1 MFFSGDGKM
10 KISTSDLKE
19 IDLFRN
25 IDFEKMP
32 PELEKAQIN
41 DFLPGDVIL
50 SPENENRS
58 IYFLLKGQLGV
69 HLESSDSQMLRTIEV
84 GDCVGE
90 LSLIEDINPSAYVLA
105 KKPSHLLKLPN
116 NTLWEMVYTD
126 GRIAKNLLSI
136 ISKRLLLNTQLIL
149 QEKTQSRKLEQYAMV
164 DGLTGLYNRRWFDKA
179 MNRHVNRY
187 QHGLKTFTLCMVDVD
202 HFKHYNDDYGHQA
215 GDVALSTLAKVL
227 TESVRPTDFVA
238 RYGGEEFAVILPGT
252 RVEEAQIVATR
263 LCNAVRKA
271 KILMLDGTPLPSI
284 TISMGIAQMCT
295 GYALADLIEAADKE
309 LYRAK
314 QEGRDCFRTC
324 FSK

>member
-1 MFFSGDGKM
+1 MG
-10 KISTSDLKE
+10 DLKE
-19 IDLFRN
+19 LDLFRN
-25 IDFEKMP
+25 IEFENLSA
-32 PELEKAQIN
+32 ELEEAQISE
-41 DFLPGDVIL
+41 FSPGDVIL

-58 IYFLLKGQLGV
+58 IYFLLSGQLGV
-69 HLESSDSQMLRTIEV
+69 HLESPDSQMLRTIEV

-105 KKPSHLLKLPN
+105 RKQSDLLKLSN
-116 NTLWEMVYTD
+116 KTLWEMVYSD

-149 QEKTQSRKLEQYAMV
+149 QEKAQSKKLEQFAMV

-179 MNRHVNRY
+179 MNRHLNRY
-187 QHGLKTFTLCMVDVD
+187 QHCQETFTLCMVDVD

-227 TESVRPTDFVA
+227 SESVRPTDFVA

-252 RVEEAQIVATR
+252 SVEDAQIVAKR
-263 LCNAVRKA
+263 FCNAVKQA
-271 KILMLDGTPLPSI
+271 KIVMPGGTDLPSI
-284 TISMGIAQMCT
+284 TISMGIAQMCLE
-295 GYALADLIEAADKE
+295 YARADLIEAADKE

-314 QEGRDCFRTC
+314 QEGRDCFCTC